1 MALRRRQKR
10 TEQSKIDATPPWEI
24 RHRDE
29 PEPTSGPYDELDAPD
44 DGLARVDLGALRVPV
59 RPGMEMRLDMNE
71 AQQVVAVTLVN
82 RDGQMQLGAFA
93 APRNEGIWDDVRAE
107 IRQSLAGQQGSAK
120 DRAGGPFG
128 LELVGTLKSEGST
141 SPVRFLGV
149 DGPRWFV
156 RAMLLG
162 AAAVEPSK
170 AKAFEDVFRNTVVIR
185 GREPLPVREPVPL
198 HLPKEAAAQ
207 LEQGE
212 ETEASQ

>member
-1 MALRRRQKR
+1 MALRRRHKR

-44 DGLARVDLGALRVPV
+44 DGLTRVDLGALRVPV

-71 AQQVVAVTLVN
+71 AQQVIGVTLVN

-120 DRAGGPFG
+120 DRTGGPSG
-128 LELVGTLKSEGST
+128 
-141 SPVRFLGV
+141 PV
-149 DGPRWFV
+149 PRRGRAEVV
-156 RAMLLG
+156 RAG
-162 AAAVEPSK
+162 DAARRGRCRAVQGQGVRGRVPQYGG
-170 AKAFEDVFRNTVVIR
+170 RP
-185 GREPLPVREPVPL
+185 GREPLPV
-198 HLPKEAAAQ
+198 
-207 LEQGE
+207 
-212 ETEASQ
+212 